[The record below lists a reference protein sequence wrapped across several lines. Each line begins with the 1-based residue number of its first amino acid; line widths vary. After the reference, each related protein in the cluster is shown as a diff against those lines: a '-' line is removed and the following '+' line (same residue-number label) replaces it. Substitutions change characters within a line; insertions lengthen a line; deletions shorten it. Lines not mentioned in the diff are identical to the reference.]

1 MDKQNLLS
9 VVVADDEQELLGAVC
24 QLIDWEGI
32 GFKLVGRASNGLD
45 ALQLVEELQPD
56 FLLTDIHMPFISG
69 TALAAQVKA
78 VQPLIQVAF
87 LSGYD
92 EFEYAQQG
100 IASEVIA
107 YLLKPISMAQLTQE
121 LIEIHRKIEKK
132 QADFSAARQDA
143 SNYQA
148 VAAAMLLD
156 CYFYAGR
163 EENLKALSRMG
174 LAPES
179 IRSVTVAAL
188 SCADADAQACQ
199 TALGAAEKFLSRQ
212 YPCRGFCSAGRI
224 VLLLTSENGF
234 LQLHAAID
242 ELRRAL
248 KRLLDLDVSA
258 GISKEHAPDA
268 DFHEAYKEAMEA
280 LKTAETESGFC
291 AADGQSGIDQLCGR
305 VLQII
310 DKEYMDETL
319 TLQSVSER
327 LHVSASYL
335 GPNIKKNAGDTFIN
349 LLIRKRM
356 ASSAGTFVFFAFAIY
371 AHPHSM
377 RYPARK
383 KTLSAQP
390 IHYIPQPAFLT
401 SGFFE
406 ISRLFFLKNRIPRL
420 FAGHSAFLTVF

>member
-32 GFKLVGRASNGLD
+32 GFRLVGRASNGLD

-143 SNYQA
+143 SNHQA

-156 CYFYAGR
+156 CYFYTGR
-163 EENLKALSRMG
+163 VENLKALSRMG

-319 TLQSVSER
+319 TLQSVSDR

-356 ASSAGTFVFFAFAIY
+356 AVALNLLQSSDSRIAEIARRCGYSDQSYFGYCFKKFYGVSPAK
-371 AHPHSM
+371 M
-377 RYPARK
+377 RQEREQKGAR
-383 KTLSAQP
+383 A
-390 IHYIPQPAFLT
+390 
-401 SGFFE
+401 
-406 ISRLFFLKNRIPRL
+406 
-420 FAGHSAFLTVF
+420 

>member
-24 QLIDWEGI
+24 QLIDWAGI
-32 GFKLVGRASNGLD
+32 GFKLVGRASNGLE

-156 CYFYAGR
+156 CYFYTGR

-319 TLQSVSER
+319 TLQSVSDR

-356 ASSAGTFVFFAFAIY
+356 AVALNLLQSSDSRIAEIARRCGYSDQSYFGYCFKKFYGVSPAK
-371 AHPHSM
+371 M
-377 RYPARK
+377 RQEREQKGAR
-383 KTLSAQP
+383 A
-390 IHYIPQPAFLT
+390 
-401 SGFFE
+401 
-406 ISRLFFLKNRIPRL
+406 
-420 FAGHSAFLTVF
+420 

>member
-156 CYFYAGR
+156 CYFYTGR
-163 EENLKALSRMG
+163 VENLKALSRMG

-356 ASSAGTFVFFAFAIY
+356 AVALNLLQSSDSRIAEIARRCGYSDQSYFGYGFKKFYGVSPAK
-371 AHPHSM
+371 M
-377 RYPARK
+377 RQEREQKGAR
-383 KTLSAQP
+383 A
-390 IHYIPQPAFLT
+390 
-401 SGFFE
+401 
-406 ISRLFFLKNRIPRL
+406 
-420 FAGHSAFLTVF
+420 

>member
-24 QLIDWEGI
+24 QLIDWAGI
-32 GFKLVGRASNGLD
+32 GFRLVGRASNGLD

-143 SNYQA
+143 SNHQA

-156 CYFYAGR
+156 CYFYTGR
-163 EENLKALSRMG
+163 VENLKALSRMG

-319 TLQSVSER
+319 TLQSVSDR

-356 ASSAGTFVFFAFAIY
+356 AVALNLLQSSDSRIAEIARRCGYSDQSYFGYCFKKFYGVSPAK
-371 AHPHSM
+371 M
-377 RYPARK
+377 RQEREQKGAR
-383 KTLSAQP
+383 A
-390 IHYIPQPAFLT
+390 
-401 SGFFE
+401 
-406 ISRLFFLKNRIPRL
+406 
-420 FAGHSAFLTVF
+420 

>member
-1 MDKQNLLS
+1 MNKQNLLS

-143 SNYQA
+143 SNHQA

-156 CYFYAGR
+156 CYFYTGR
-163 EENLKALSRMG
+163 VENLKALSRMG

-319 TLQSVSER
+319 TLQSVSDR

-356 ASSAGTFVFFAFAIY
+356 AVALNLLQSSDSRIAEIARRCGYSDQSYFGYCFKKFYGVSPAK
-371 AHPHSM
+371 M
-377 RYPARK
+377 RQEREQKGAR
-383 KTLSAQP
+383 A
-390 IHYIPQPAFLT
+390 
-401 SGFFE
+401 
-406 ISRLFFLKNRIPRL
+406 
-420 FAGHSAFLTVF
+420 

>member
-1 MDKQNLLS
+1 MNKQNLLS

-156 CYFYAGR
+156 CYFYTGR
-163 EENLKALSRMG
+163 VENLKALSRMG

-356 ASSAGTFVFFAFAIY
+356 AVALNLLQSSDSRIAEIARRCGYSDQSYFGYCFKKFYGVSPAK
-371 AHPHSM
+371 M
-377 RYPARK
+377 RQEREQKGAR
-383 KTLSAQP
+383 A
-390 IHYIPQPAFLT
+390 
-401 SGFFE
+401 
-406 ISRLFFLKNRIPRL
+406 
-420 FAGHSAFLTVF
+420 

>member
-32 GFKLVGRASNGLD
+32 GFRLVGRASNGLD

-156 CYFYAGR
+156 CYFYTGR
-163 EENLKALSRMG
+163 VENLKALSRMG

-258 GISKEHAPDA
+258 GISKEHAPDS

-305 VLQII
+305 VLQMI

-319 TLQSVSER
+319 TLQSVSDR

-356 ASSAGTFVFFAFAIY
+356 AVALNLLQSSDSRIAEIARRCGYSDQSYFGYCFKKFYGVSPAK
-371 AHPHSM
+371 M
-377 RYPARK
+377 RQEREQKGAR
-383 KTLSAQP
+383 A
-390 IHYIPQPAFLT
+390 
-401 SGFFE
+401 
-406 ISRLFFLKNRIPRL
+406 
-420 FAGHSAFLTVF
+420 

>member
-1 MDKQNLLS
+1 MNKQNLLS

-24 QLIDWEGI
+24 QLIDWAGI
-32 GFKLVGRASNGLD
+32 GFKLVGKASNGLD

-156 CYFYAGR
+156 CYFYTGR
-163 EENLKALSRMG
+163 VENLKALSRMG

-319 TLQSVSER
+319 TLQSVSDR

-356 ASSAGTFVFFAFAIY
+356 AVALNLLQSSDSRIAEIARRCGYSDQSYFGYCFKKFYGVSPAK
-371 AHPHSM
+371 M
-377 RYPARK
+377 RQEREQKGAR
-383 KTLSAQP
+383 A
-390 IHYIPQPAFLT
+390 
-401 SGFFE
+401 
-406 ISRLFFLKNRIPRL
+406 
-420 FAGHSAFLTVF
+420 

>member
-1 MDKQNLLS
+1 MNKQNLLS

-24 QLIDWEGI
+24 QLIDWAGI

-156 CYFYAGR
+156 CYFYTGR
-163 EENLKALSRMG
+163 VENLKALSRMG

-199 TALGAAEKFLSRQ
+199 AALGAAEKFLSRQ

-319 TLQSVSER
+319 TLQSVSDR

-356 ASSAGTFVFFAFAIY
+356 AVALNLLQSSNSRIAEIARRCGYSDQSYFGYCFKKFYGVSPAK
-371 AHPHSM
+371 M
-377 RYPARK
+377 RQEREQKGAR
-383 KTLSAQP
+383 A
-390 IHYIPQPAFLT
+390 
-401 SGFFE
+401 
-406 ISRLFFLKNRIPRL
+406 
-420 FAGHSAFLTVF
+420 

>member
-24 QLIDWEGI
+24 QLIDWAGI

-56 FLLTDIHMPFISG
+56 YLLTDIHMPFISG

-132 QADFSAARQDA
+132 QADFSAARQGA

-188 SCADADAQACQ
+188 SCADADAQ

-319 TLQSVSER
+319 TLQSVSDR

-356 ASSAGTFVFFAFAIY
+356 AVALNLLQSSDSRIAEIARRCGYSDQSYFGYCFKKFYGVSPAK
-371 AHPHSM
+371 M
-377 RYPARK
+377 RQEREQKGAR
-383 KTLSAQP
+383 A
-390 IHYIPQPAFLT
+390 
-401 SGFFE
+401 
-406 ISRLFFLKNRIPRL
+406 
-420 FAGHSAFLTVF
+420 

>member
-32 GFKLVGRASNGLD
+32 GFKLVGKASNGLD

-143 SNYQA
+143 SNHQA

-156 CYFYAGR
+156 CYFYTGR
-163 EENLKALSRMG
+163 VENLKALSRMG

-305 VLQII
+305 VLQMI

-319 TLQSVSER
+319 TLQSVSDR

-356 ASSAGTFVFFAFAIY
+356 AVALNLLQSSDSRIAEIARRCGYSDQSYFGYCFKKFYGVSPAK
-371 AHPHSM
+371 M
-377 RYPARK
+377 RQEREQKGAR
-383 KTLSAQP
+383 A
-390 IHYIPQPAFLT
+390 
-401 SGFFE
+401 
-406 ISRLFFLKNRIPRL
+406 
-420 FAGHSAFLTVF
+420 

>member
-356 ASSAGTFVFFAFAIY
+356 AEALNLLQSSDSRIAEIARRCGYSDQSYFGYCFKKFYGVSPAK
-371 AHPHSM
+371 M
-377 RYPARK
+377 RQEREQKGAR
-383 KTLSAQP
+383 A
-390 IHYIPQPAFLT
+390 
-401 SGFFE
+401 
-406 ISRLFFLKNRIPRL
+406 
-420 FAGHSAFLTVF
+420 

>member
-24 QLIDWEGI
+24 QLIDWAGI

-156 CYFYAGR
+156 CYFYTGR

-199 TALGAAEKFLSRQ
+199 TALGAAEKFLLRQ

-319 TLQSVSER
+319 TLQSVSDR

-356 ASSAGTFVFFAFAIY
+356 AVALNLLQSSDSRIAEIARRCGYSDQSYFGYCFKKFYGVSPAK
-371 AHPHSM
+371 M
-377 RYPARK
+377 RQEREQKGAR
-383 KTLSAQP
+383 A
-390 IHYIPQPAFLT
+390 
-401 SGFFE
+401 
-406 ISRLFFLKNRIPRL
+406 
-420 FAGHSAFLTVF
+420 

>member
-24 QLIDWEGI
+24 QLIDWAGI

-143 SNYQA
+143 SNHQA

-156 CYFYAGR
+156 CYFYTGR

-356 ASSAGTFVFFAFAIY
+356 AVALNLLQSSDSRIAEIARRCGYSDQSYFGYCFKKFYGVSPAK
-371 AHPHSM
+371 M
-377 RYPARK
+377 RQEREQKGAR
-383 KTLSAQP
+383 A
-390 IHYIPQPAFLT
+390 
-401 SGFFE
+401 
-406 ISRLFFLKNRIPRL
+406 
-420 FAGHSAFLTVF
+420 

>member
-24 QLIDWEGI
+24 QLIDWAGI

-132 QADFSAARQDA
+132 QADFSAARQGA

-258 GISKEHAPDA
+258 GISKDA

-319 TLQSVSER
+319 TLQSVSDR
-327 LHVSASYL
+327 LHVSESYL

-356 ASSAGTFVFFAFAIY
+356 AVALNLLQSSDSRIAEIARRCGYSDQSYFGYCFKKFYGVSPAK
-371 AHPHSM
+371 M
-377 RYPARK
+377 RQEREQKGAR
-383 KTLSAQP
+383 A
-390 IHYIPQPAFLT
+390 
-401 SGFFE
+401 
-406 ISRLFFLKNRIPRL
+406 
-420 FAGHSAFLTVF
+420 

>member
-24 QLIDWEGI
+24 QLIDWAGI

-156 CYFYAGR
+156 CYFYTGR
-163 EENLKALSRMG
+163 VENLKALSRMG

-305 VLQII
+305 VLQMI

-319 TLQSVSER
+319 TLQSVSDR

-356 ASSAGTFVFFAFAIY
+356 AVALNLLQSSDSRIAEIARRCGYSDQSYFGYCFKKFYGVSPAK
-371 AHPHSM
+371 M
-377 RYPARK
+377 RQEREQRGAR
-383 KTLSAQP
+383 A
-390 IHYIPQPAFLT
+390 
-401 SGFFE
+401 
-406 ISRLFFLKNRIPRL
+406 
-420 FAGHSAFLTVF
+420 

>member
-156 CYFYAGR
+156 CYFYTGR
-163 EENLKALSRMG
+163 VENLKALSRMG

-188 SCADADAQACQ
+188 SCADADADAQACQ

-319 TLQSVSER
+319 TLQSVSDR

-356 ASSAGTFVFFAFAIY
+356 AVALNLLQSSDSRIAEIARRCGYSDQSYFGYCFKKFYGVSPAK
-371 AHPHSM
+371 M
-377 RYPARK
+377 RQEREQKGAR
-383 KTLSAQP
+383 A
-390 IHYIPQPAFLT
+390 
-401 SGFFE
+401 
-406 ISRLFFLKNRIPRL
+406 
-420 FAGHSAFLTVF
+420 

>member
-24 QLIDWEGI
+24 QLIDWAGI

-174 LAPES
+174 LATES

-356 ASSAGTFVFFAFAIY
+356 AVALNLLQSSDSRIAEIARRCGYSDQSYFGYCFKKFYGVSPAK
-371 AHPHSM
+371 M
-377 RYPARK
+377 RQEREQKGAR
-383 KTLSAQP
+383 A
-390 IHYIPQPAFLT
+390 
-401 SGFFE
+401 
-406 ISRLFFLKNRIPRL
+406 
-420 FAGHSAFLTVF
+420 

>member
-156 CYFYAGR
+156 CYFYTGR
-163 EENLKALSRMG
+163 VENLKALSRMG

-319 TLQSVSER
+319 TLQSVSDR

-356 ASSAGTFVFFAFAIY
+356 AVALNLLQSSNSRIAEIARRCGYSDQSYFGYCFKKFYGVSPAK
-371 AHPHSM
+371 M
-377 RYPARK
+377 RQEREQKGAR
-383 KTLSAQP
+383 A
-390 IHYIPQPAFLT
+390 
-401 SGFFE
+401 
-406 ISRLFFLKNRIPRL
+406 
-420 FAGHSAFLTVF
+420 

>member
-24 QLIDWEGI
+24 QLIDWAGI

-156 CYFYAGR
+156 CYFYTGR

-319 TLQSVSER
+319 TLKSVSDR

-356 ASSAGTFVFFAFAIY
+356 AVALNLLQSSDSRIAEIARRCGYSDQSYFGYCFKKFYGVSPAK
-371 AHPHSM
+371 M
-377 RYPARK
+377 RQEREQKGAR
-383 KTLSAQP
+383 A
-390 IHYIPQPAFLT
+390 
-401 SGFFE
+401 
-406 ISRLFFLKNRIPRL
+406 
-420 FAGHSAFLTVF
+420 

>member
-24 QLIDWEGI
+24 QLIDWAGI

-156 CYFYAGR
+156 CYFYTGR
-163 EENLKALSRMG
+163 VENLKALTRMG

-319 TLQSVSER
+319 TLQSVSDR

-356 ASSAGTFVFFAFAIY
+356 AVALNLLQSSDSRIAEIARRCGYSDQSYFGYCFKKFYGVSPAK
-371 AHPHSM
+371 M
-377 RYPARK
+377 RQEREQKGAR
-383 KTLSAQP
+383 A
-390 IHYIPQPAFLT
+390 
-401 SGFFE
+401 
-406 ISRLFFLKNRIPRL
+406 
-420 FAGHSAFLTVF
+420 

>member
-24 QLIDWEGI
+24 QLIDWAGI

-156 CYFYAGR
+156 CYFYTGR
-163 EENLKALSRMG
+163 VENLKALSRMG

-268 DFHEAYKEAMEA
+268 DFHEAYKEAIEA

-356 ASSAGTFVFFAFAIY
+356 AVALNLLQSSDSRIAEIARRCGYSDQSYFGYCFKKFYGVSPAK
-371 AHPHSM
+371 M
-377 RYPARK
+377 RQEREQKGAR
-383 KTLSAQP
+383 A
-390 IHYIPQPAFLT
+390 
-401 SGFFE
+401 
-406 ISRLFFLKNRIPRL
+406 
-420 FAGHSAFLTVF
+420 

>member
-45 ALQLVEELQPD
+45 ALPVDELA
-56 FLLTDIHMPFISG
+56 DIHMPFISG

-356 ASSAGTFVFFAFAIY
+356 AVALNLLQSSDSRIAEIARRCGYSDQSYFGYCFKKFYGVSPAK
-371 AHPHSM
+371 M
-377 RYPARK
+377 RQEREQKGAR
-383 KTLSAQP
+383 A
-390 IHYIPQPAFLT
+390 
-401 SGFFE
+401 
-406 ISRLFFLKNRIPRL
+406 
-420 FAGHSAFLTVF
+420 

>member
-1 MDKQNLLS
+1 
-9 VVVADDEQELLGAVC
+9 
-24 QLIDWEGI
+24 
-32 GFKLVGRASNGLD
+32 
-45 ALQLVEELQPD
+45 
-56 FLLTDIHMPFISG
+56 MPFISG

-156 CYFYAGR
+156 CYFYTGR
-163 EENLKALSRMG
+163 VENLKALSRMG

-319 TLQSVSER
+319 TLQSVSDR

-356 ASSAGTFVFFAFAIY
+356 AVALNLLQSSDSRIAEIARRCGYSDQSYFGYCFKKFYGVSPAK
-371 AHPHSM
+371 M
-377 RYPARK
+377 RQEREQKGAR
-383 KTLSAQP
+383 A
-390 IHYIPQPAFLT
+390 
-401 SGFFE
+401 
-406 ISRLFFLKNRIPRL
+406 
-420 FAGHSAFLTVF
+420 

>member
-24 QLIDWEGI
+24 QLIDWAGI

-132 QADFSAARQDA
+132 QADFSAARQDS
-143 SNYQA
+143 SNHQA

-156 CYFYAGR
+156 CYFYTGR
-163 EENLKALSRMG
+163 VENLKALSRMG

-188 SCADADAQACQ
+188 SCADAGAQACQ

-356 ASSAGTFVFFAFAIY
+356 AVALNLLQSSDSRIAEIARRCGYSDQSYFGYCFKKFYGVSPAK
-371 AHPHSM
+371 M
-377 RYPARK
+377 RQEREQKGAR
-383 KTLSAQP
+383 A
-390 IHYIPQPAFLT
+390 
-401 SGFFE
+401 
-406 ISRLFFLKNRIPRL
+406 
-420 FAGHSAFLTVF
+420 

>member
-32 GFKLVGRASNGLD
+32 GFRLVGRASNGLD

-143 SNYQA
+143 SNHQA

-156 CYFYAGR
+156 CYFYTGR
-163 EENLKALSRMG
+163 VENLKALSRMG

-319 TLQSVSER
+319 TLQSVSDR

-335 GPNIKKNAGDTFIN
+335 GPNIKKNAGYTFIN

-356 ASSAGTFVFFAFAIY
+356 AVALNLLQSSDSRIAEIARRCGYSDQSYFGYCFKKFYGVSPAK
-371 AHPHSM
+371 M
-377 RYPARK
+377 RQEREQKGAR
-383 KTLSAQP
+383 A
-390 IHYIPQPAFLT
+390 
-401 SGFFE
+401 
-406 ISRLFFLKNRIPRL
+406 
-420 FAGHSAFLTVF
+420 

>member
-1 MDKQNLLS
+1 MNKQNLLS

-24 QLIDWEGI
+24 QLIDWAGI

-143 SNYQA
+143 SNHQA

-156 CYFYAGR
+156 CYFYTGR
-163 EENLKALSRMG
+163 VENLKALSRMG
-174 LAPES
+174 LAPEI

-268 DFHEAYKEAMEA
+268 DFHDAYKEAMEA

-310 DKEYMDETL
+310 DKEYMDEKL
-319 TLQSVSER
+319 TLQSVSDR

-356 ASSAGTFVFFAFAIY
+356 AVALNLLQSSNSRIAEIARRCGYSDQSYFGYCFKKFYGVSPAK
-371 AHPHSM
+371 M
-377 RYPARK
+377 RQEREQKGAR
-383 KTLSAQP
+383 A
-390 IHYIPQPAFLT
+390 
-401 SGFFE
+401 
-406 ISRLFFLKNRIPRL
+406 
-420 FAGHSAFLTVF
+420 

>member
-1 MDKQNLLS
+1 MDKQYLLS

-24 QLIDWEGI
+24 QLIDWAGI

-143 SNYQA
+143 SNHQA

-156 CYFYAGR
+156 CYFYTGR

-319 TLQSVSER
+319 TLQSVSDR

-356 ASSAGTFVFFAFAIY
+356 AVALNLLQSSDSRIAEIARRCGYSDQSYFGYCFKKFYGVSPAK
-371 AHPHSM
+371 M
-377 RYPARK
+377 RQEREQKGAR
-383 KTLSAQP
+383 A
-390 IHYIPQPAFLT
+390 
-401 SGFFE
+401 
-406 ISRLFFLKNRIPRL
+406 
-420 FAGHSAFLTVF
+420 

>member
-24 QLIDWEGI
+24 QLIDWAGI

-132 QADFSAARQDA
+132 QADFSAARQDS
-143 SNYQA
+143 SNPQA

-156 CYFYAGR
+156 CYFYTGR
-163 EENLKALSRMG
+163 VENLKALSRMG

-319 TLQSVSER
+319 TLQSVSDR

-356 ASSAGTFVFFAFAIY
+356 AVALNLLQSSDSRIAEIARRCGYSDQSYFGYCFKKFYGVSPAK
-371 AHPHSM
+371 M
-377 RYPARK
+377 RQEREQKGAR
-383 KTLSAQP
+383 A
-390 IHYIPQPAFLT
+390 
-401 SGFFE
+401 
-406 ISRLFFLKNRIPRL
+406 
-420 FAGHSAFLTVF
+420 

>member
-1 MDKQNLLS
+1 MNKQNLLS

-132 QADFSAARQDA
+132 QADFSAARQDV
-143 SNYQA
+143 SNHQA

-163 EENLKALSRMG
+163 VENLKALSRMG

-319 TLQSVSER
+319 TLQSVSDR

-356 ASSAGTFVFFAFAIY
+356 AVALNLLQSSDSRIAEIARRCGYSDQSYFGYCFKKFYGVSPAK
-371 AHPHSM
+371 M
-377 RYPARK
+377 RQEREQKGAR
-383 KTLSAQP
+383 A
-390 IHYIPQPAFLT
+390 
-401 SGFFE
+401 
-406 ISRLFFLKNRIPRL
+406 
-420 FAGHSAFLTVF
+420 

>member
-24 QLIDWEGI
+24 QLIDWAGI
-32 GFKLVGRASNGLD
+32 GFKLVGRVSNGLD

-156 CYFYAGR
+156 CYFYTGR

-319 TLQSVSER
+319 TLQSVSDR

-356 ASSAGTFVFFAFAIY
+356 AVALNLLQSSDSRIAEIARRCGYSDQSYFGYCFKKFYGV
-371 AHPHSM
+371 
-377 RYPARK
+377 YPAKMRQEREQK
-383 KTLSAQP
+383 GAR
-390 IHYIPQPAFLT
+390 A
-401 SGFFE
+401 
-406 ISRLFFLKNRIPRL
+406 
-420 FAGHSAFLTVF
+420 

>member
-32 GFKLVGRASNGLD
+32 GFKLVGKASNGLD

-156 CYFYAGR
+156 CYFYTGR
-163 EENLKALSRMG
+163 VENLKALSRMG

-319 TLQSVSER
+319 TLQSVSDR

-356 ASSAGTFVFFAFAIY
+356 AVALNLLQSSDSRIAEIARRCGYSDQSYFGYCFKKFYGVSPAK
-371 AHPHSM
+371 M
-377 RYPARK
+377 RQEREQKGAR
-383 KTLSAQP
+383 A
-390 IHYIPQPAFLT
+390 
-401 SGFFE
+401 
-406 ISRLFFLKNRIPRL
+406 
-420 FAGHSAFLTVF
+420 

>member
-24 QLIDWEGI
+24 QLIDWAGI

-156 CYFYAGR
+156 CYFYTGR

-356 ASSAGTFVFFAFAIY
+356 AVALNLLQSSDSRIAEIARRCGYSDQSYFGYCFKKFYGVSPAK
-371 AHPHSM
+371 M
-377 RYPARK
+377 RQEREQKGAR
-383 KTLSAQP
+383 A
-390 IHYIPQPAFLT
+390 
-401 SGFFE
+401 
-406 ISRLFFLKNRIPRL
+406 
-420 FAGHSAFLTVF
+420 

>member
-24 QLIDWEGI
+24 QLIDWAGI

-143 SNYQA
+143 SNHQA

-156 CYFYAGR
+156 CYFYTGR
-163 EENLKALSRMG
+163 VENLKALSRMG
-174 LAPES
+174 LAPER

-319 TLQSVSER
+319 TLQSVSDR

-356 ASSAGTFVFFAFAIY
+356 AVALNLLQSSDSRIAEIARRCGYSDQSYFGYCFKKFYGVSPAK
-371 AHPHSM
+371 M
-377 RYPARK
+377 RQEREQKGAR
-383 KTLSAQP
+383 A
-390 IHYIPQPAFLT
+390 
-401 SGFFE
+401 
-406 ISRLFFLKNRIPRL
+406 
-420 FAGHSAFLTVF
+420 

>member
-319 TLQSVSER
+319 TLQSVSDR

-356 ASSAGTFVFFAFAIY
+356 AVALNLLQSSDSRIVEIARRCGYSDQSYFGYCFKKFYGVSPAK
-371 AHPHSM
+371 M
-377 RYPARK
+377 RQEREQKGAR
-383 KTLSAQP
+383 A
-390 IHYIPQPAFLT
+390 
-401 SGFFE
+401 
-406 ISRLFFLKNRIPRL
+406 
-420 FAGHSAFLTVF
+420 

>member
-1 MDKQNLLS
+1 MNKQNILS

-24 QLIDWEGI
+24 QLIDWAGI

-143 SNYQA
+143 SNHQA

-156 CYFYAGR
+156 CYFYTGR

-258 GISKEHAPDA
+258 GISKEHAPDS

-356 ASSAGTFVFFAFAIY
+356 AVALNLLQSSDSRIAEIARRCGYSDQSYFGYCFKKFYGVSPAK
-371 AHPHSM
+371 M
-377 RYPARK
+377 RQEREQKGAR
-383 KTLSAQP
+383 A
-390 IHYIPQPAFLT
+390 
-401 SGFFE
+401 
-406 ISRLFFLKNRIPRL
+406 
-420 FAGHSAFLTVF
+420 

>member
-156 CYFYAGR
+156 CYFYTGR

-356 ASSAGTFVFFAFAIY
+356 AVALNLLQSSDSRIAEIARRCGYSDQSYFGYCFKKFYGVSPAK
-371 AHPHSM
+371 M
-377 RYPARK
+377 RQEREQKGAR
-383 KTLSAQP
+383 A
-390 IHYIPQPAFLT
+390 
-401 SGFFE
+401 
-406 ISRLFFLKNRIPRL
+406 
-420 FAGHSAFLTVF
+420 

>member
-32 GFKLVGRASNGLD
+32 GFRLVGRASNGLD

-156 CYFYAGR
+156 CYFYTGR
-163 EENLKALSRMG
+163 VENLKALSRMG

-356 ASSAGTFVFFAFAIY
+356 AVALNLLQSSDSRIAEIARRCGYSDQSYFGYCFKKFYGVSPAK
-371 AHPHSM
+371 M
-377 RYPARK
+377 RQEREQKGAR
-383 KTLSAQP
+383 A
-390 IHYIPQPAFLT
+390 
-401 SGFFE
+401 
-406 ISRLFFLKNRIPRL
+406 
-420 FAGHSAFLTVF
+420 